1 MKHSCSP
8 AREKKEVGWKEGEGD
23 REGGKKRKN
32 KGSNVVGRGRGEW
45 LGGGKVRR
53 RKAER
58 RGDKG

>member
-1 MKHSCSP
+1 M
-8 AREKKEVGWKEGEGD
+8 GWKEGEGD